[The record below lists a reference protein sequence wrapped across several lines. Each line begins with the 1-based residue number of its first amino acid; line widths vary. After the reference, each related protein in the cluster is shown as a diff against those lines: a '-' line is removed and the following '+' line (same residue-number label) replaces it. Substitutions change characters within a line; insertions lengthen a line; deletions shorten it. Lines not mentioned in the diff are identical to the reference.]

1 MILLIG
7 FLTIQKLWYC
17 FLDLWYKI
25 ILQKESGS
33 EKSVDGDPDH
43 PGSGGPAGLG
53 EDPLQYPHHPAPVY
67 PGISQS
73 IHYASHIIET
83 GPTLIVCQILGL
95 TLTSNNM

>member
-1 MILLIG
+1 MILFIVL
-7 FLTIQKLWYC
+7 FFTIQKLW
-17 FLDLWYKI
+17 F

-67 PGISQS
+67 SGISQ
-73 IHYASHIIET
+73 
-83 GPTLIVCQILGL
+83 
-95 TLTSNNM
+95 